1 MVFESGWGK
10 FYITKLSR
18 NRLKN
23 RIMSLFLSYPNI
35 PNFCH
40 SPDVDTYKVRP
51 IPHPVRQLAK
61 NPYPGLKF
69 KIGKVFKK
77 RIFLKG
83 PKCRS
88 CFHMDPSIRKDIA
101 SSKVLQSTTTK
112 SMFVTKRYI
121 FWFFQTKLLLCL
133 PSTGWD
139 SQPCFVESSAVGG
152 TRRTALKRW
161 NGESES

>member
-1 MVFESGWGK
+1 MKKFTVVFESGWGK

-23 RIMSLFLSYPNI
+23 RTMSLFLSYPNI
-35 PNFCH
+35 TDFCH

-51 IPHPVRQLAK
+51 IPHPVRRLAK

-69 KIGKVFKK
+69 KIRKIFKK

-83 PKCRS
+83 PKCCS

-112 SMFVTKRYI
+112 SMFVTKRYSD
-121 FWFFQTKLLLCL
+121 FFQQN
-133 PSTGWD
+133 S
-139 SQPCFVESSAVGG
+139 CFVYLPQVGIPSHVLLSPAQLEG
-152 TRRTALKRW
+152 QEELLEKKVKR
-161 NGESES
+161 

>member
-23 RIMSLFLSYPNI
+23 RTMSLFLSYPNI
-35 PNFCH
+35 TDFCH

-51 IPHPVRQLAK
+51 IPHPVRRLAK

-69 KIGKVFKK
+69 KICKIFKK

-83 PKCRS
+83 PKCCS

-112 SMFVTKRYI
+112 SMFVTKRYSD
-121 FWFFQTKLLLCL
+121 FFQQN
-133 PSTGWD
+133 S
-139 SQPCFVESSAVGG
+139 CFVYLPQVGIPSHVLLSP
-152 TRRTALKRW
+152 AQLEKKNCLKKR
-161 NGESES
+161 

>member
-1 MVFESGWGK
+1 MKKFTVVFESGWGK

-23 RIMSLFLSYPNI
+23 RTMSLFLSYPNI
-35 PNFCH
+35 TDFCH

-51 IPHPVRQLAK
+51 IPHPVRRLAK

-69 KIGKVFKK
+69 EICKIFEK

-83 PKCRS
+83 PKCCS

-101 SSKVLQSTTTK
+101 SSKVFQSTTTK
-112 SMFVTKRYI
+112 SMFVTKRYSD
-121 FWFFQTKLLLCL
+121 FFQQN
-133 PSTGWD
+133 S
-139 SQPCFVESSAVGG
+139 CFVYLPQVGIPSHVLLSPAQLEG
-152 TRRTALKRW
+152 QEELLEKKVKR
-161 NGESES
+161 

>member
-1 MVFESGWGK
+1 MKKFTVVFESGWGK

-23 RIMSLFLSYPNI
+23 RIMSLFLSYRNI

-69 KIGKVFKK
+69 KICKVFKK

-83 PKCRS
+83 PKCCS

-112 SMFVTKRYI
+112 SMFVTKIYSD
-121 FWFFQTKLLLCL
+121 FFQQN
-133 PSTGWD
+133 S
-139 SQPCFVESSAVGG
+139 CFVYLPQVGIPSHVLLSPAQLEG
-152 TRRTALKRW
+152 QEELL
-161 NGESES
+161 